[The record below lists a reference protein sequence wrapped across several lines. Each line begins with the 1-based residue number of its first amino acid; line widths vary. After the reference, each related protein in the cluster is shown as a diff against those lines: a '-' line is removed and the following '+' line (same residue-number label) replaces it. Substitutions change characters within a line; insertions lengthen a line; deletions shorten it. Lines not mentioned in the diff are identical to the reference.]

1 MAAKSTF
8 SAVPSPPAP
17 PFPAVIP
24 VAGVPPF
31 PYNGGMAIDRKKPI
45 TGKELEELIERD
57 KEAVASLA
65 CEGIHFTPEEEA
77 VFQEMNR
84 LGLSYDEQGKYLDD
98 WLHRT
103 YGIPLPEPE

>member
-1 MAAKSTF
+1 MATKSN
-8 SAVPSPPAP
+8 VPSVSSPPAS
-17 PFPAVIP
+17 PFLPVIP
-24 VAGVPPF
+24 VAWMPPF

-45 TGKELEELIERD
+45 IGKELEELIERD

-65 CEGIHFTPEEEA
+65 CEGIHFPPEEEA

-84 LGLSYDEQGKYLDD
+84 LGLSYDEQGKYLDE

-103 YGIPLPEPE
+103 YGIPLPDPA